1 MKRILTTV
9 LAAIFITGLVL
20 AQDHPVK
27 RGRSTELPDFS
38 KESLNVK
45 NRVALYPNPA
55 TEYLTV
61 IFDHFNLKNVEF
73 ELYNII
79 GNNLKVDV
87 DEISRGKYKINV
99 GNFNPGYYL
108 LVIRDPVKRFNKAYK
123 FQKK

>member
-1 MKRILTTV
+1 MNKLLTTILIV
-9 LAAIFITGLVL
+9 FLVFSYAAG
-20 AQDHPVK
+20 QNQPVK
-27 RGRSTELPDFS
+27 TGTTAEMPDFS
-38 KESLNVK
+38 KKSLNVK
-45 NRVALYPNPA
+45 NRVELYPNPA

-61 IFDHFNLKNVEF
+61 TIDQFSLKDVKF
-73 ELYNII
+73 EMYNII

-108 LVIRDPVKRFNKAYK
+108 LVIRDPVTRYSKAYK

>member
-1 MKRILTTV
+1 MKRVLTTILTAV
-9 LAAIFITGLVL
+9 FITGIVF
-20 AQDHPVK
+20 AQDNPVK
-27 RGRSTELPDFS
+27 TGRDTELPDFT
-38 KESLNVK
+38 KRSLNVK

-61 IFDHFNLKNVEF
+61 TIDHFDLKNVEF

-79 GNNLKVDV
+79 GNNLSVDV

-99 GNFNPGYYL
+99 GNINPGYYL